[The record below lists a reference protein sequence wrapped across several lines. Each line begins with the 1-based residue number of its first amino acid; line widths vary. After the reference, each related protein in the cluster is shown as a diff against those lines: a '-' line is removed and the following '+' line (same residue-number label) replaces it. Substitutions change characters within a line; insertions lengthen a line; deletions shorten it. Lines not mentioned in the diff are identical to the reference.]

1 MANIKRAIELS
12 VPIGKL
18 ENDRSASLVDCLK
31 SKDID
36 AHINYNSGPDIIGN
50 DFIIEGKWDLLGRS
64 TLNSLIGQINGY
76 VQRYQQRIFVVVC
89 NDAKYPLLV
98 ELVDFCRGQLYAS
111 GIEVIVLHNIVK

>member
-18 ENDRSASLVDCLK
+18 ENDRSASLVDCLR

-50 DFIIEGKWDLLGRS
+50 DFIIEGKWDLLSKVVLDR
-64 TLNSLIGQINGY
+64 LIGQLNGY
-76 VQRYQQRIFVVVC
+76 MNRYHHRIFVVIY
-89 NDAKYPLLV
+89 NDAKKSLLN
-98 ELVDFCRGQLYAS
+98 ELKDFCWRQDYVPGV
-111 GIEVIVLHNIVK
+111 EVVVYLRTV